1 MPKNLLR
8 KKDVTKA
15 KNINL
20 KFILDCKEPKE
31 DKVLKNNE
39 LPGYQPWRVR

>member
-31 DKVLKNNE
+31 DKVHFMRHKK
-39 LPGYQPWRVR
+39 GY